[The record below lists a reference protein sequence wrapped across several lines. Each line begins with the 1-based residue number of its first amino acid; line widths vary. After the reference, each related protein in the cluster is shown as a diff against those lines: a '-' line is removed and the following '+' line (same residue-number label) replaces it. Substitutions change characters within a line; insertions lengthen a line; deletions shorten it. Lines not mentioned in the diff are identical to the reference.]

1 MDVREKLVE
10 LLNASPDIRMPYTP
24 TEIVADR
31 LIAHGVTVI
40 PPEGIG
46 EMSDGYHT
54 FNELYHH
61 RAVLFSVICNAMPD
75 KAWKSKRHDTGD
87 MYDGMFIVGI
97 ETNHG
102 QATYHYDVDP
112 YWDMF
117 NVPELE
123 YAPKW
128 DGHTPQEAINRIANG
143 VTVQEWYS
151 ASNPP
156 KEDGTYLVQTNT
168 GTITT
173 ARFYAFKSFPATK
186 YLPACH
192 RSASWQS
199 NRNVVK
205 WTYLPQPPKGE

>member
-10 LLNASPDIRMPYTP
+10 LIVEASHECDDFYDLWDMRQAADDI
-24 TEIVADR
+24 ADF
-31 LIAHGVTVI
+31 LIAH
-40 PPEGIG
+40 
-46 EMSDGYHT
+46 
-54 FNELYHH
+54 
-61 RAVLFSVICNAMPD
+61 
-75 KAWKSKRHDTGD
+75 
-87 MYDGMFIVGI
+87 
-97 ETNHG
+97 
-102 QATYHYDVDP
+102 
-112 YWDMF
+112 
-117 NVPELE
+117 
-123 YAPKW
+123 
-128 DGHTPQEAINRIANG
+128 G

-192 RSASWQS
+192 RSPSWQS

-205 WTYLPQPPKGE
+205 WTFLPQPPKGE

>member
-10 LLNASPDIRMPYTP
+10 ILRKPIFPHELVDPIEA
-24 TEIVADR
+24 VADY
-31 LIAHGVTVI
+31 LLD
-40 PPEGIG
+40 
-46 EMSDGYHT
+46 S
-54 FNELYHH
+54 
-61 RAVLFSVICNAMPD
+61 
-75 KAWKSKRHDTGD
+75 
-87 MYDGMFIVGI
+87 
-97 ETNHG
+97 
-102 QATYHYDVDP
+102 
-112 YWDMF
+112 
-117 NVPELE
+117 
-123 YAPKW
+123 
-128 DGHTPQEAINRIANG
+128 G

-192 RSASWQS
+192 RSPSWQS

-205 WTYLPQPPKGE
+205 WTFLPQPPKGE

>member
-10 LLNASPDIRMPYTP
+10 LIGSTEYGNGSLVGKNFQKGFIEKIASN
-24 TEIVADR
+24 
-31 LIAHGVTVI
+31 LIAH
-40 PPEGIG
+40 
-46 EMSDGYHT
+46 
-54 FNELYHH
+54 
-61 RAVLFSVICNAMPD
+61 
-75 KAWKSKRHDTGD
+75 
-87 MYDGMFIVGI
+87 
-97 ETNHG
+97 
-102 QATYHYDVDP
+102 
-112 YWDMF
+112 
-117 NVPELE
+117 
-123 YAPKW
+123 
-128 DGHTPQEAINRIANG
+128 G